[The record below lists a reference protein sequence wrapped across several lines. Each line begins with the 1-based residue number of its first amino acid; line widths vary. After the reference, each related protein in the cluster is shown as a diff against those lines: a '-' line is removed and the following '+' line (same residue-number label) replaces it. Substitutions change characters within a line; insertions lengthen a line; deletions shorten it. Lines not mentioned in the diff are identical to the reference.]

1 MKNEKWTCFPF
12 FYENEKRM
20 RTLRIQSKNVLN
32 MKMVVNLFEFHF
44 SIYQKHEMALSVH
57 GLRKCEFILENS
69 WKSKTSVSKW
79 EP

>member
-1 MKNEKWTCFPF
+1 
-12 FYENEKRM
+12 M

-69 WKSKTSVSKW
+69 
-79 EP
+79 